1 MEQQIKINNAWQRV
15 RLNIPN
21 MMQIFNANK
30 KNISSC
36 GELWEK
42 IQETT
47 DVNAIIDAVEDL
59 AEVNTETAKKWVYE
73 RLAVDTWRGG
83 MMQEYAIS
91 LINAEGWDARTA
103 NEQEDKQGI
112 DLVAV
117 KDGQKIN
124 IQIKPISFF
133 KCTNP
138 ICKYK
143 RALLFDK
150 CHDNNIYIMIYDG
163 DIFVLN
169 DKNKYLHD
177 VKTLMRLW
185 QK

>member
-21 MMQIFNANK
+21 MMQIFNNNK

-47 DVNAIIDAVEDL
+47 DINAIIDAVEDL
-59 AEVNTETAKKWVYE
+59 AEVDTETAKKWVYE

-83 MMQEYAIS
+83 MMQEK
-91 LINAEGWDARTA
+91 ARDIIEKNGYSVMIPT
-103 NEQEDKQGI
+103 EDEDKKGV
-112 DLVAV
+112 DLIAHKG
-117 KDGQKIN
+117 KDKIN
-124 IQIKPISFF
+124 IQIKPRSFF
-133 KCTNP
+133 MCRSRVCKCKQSILRNK
-138 ICKYK
+138 CKANK
-143 RALLFDK
+143 ILLMTYDNGKFDK
-150 CHDNNIYIMIYDG
+150 SEKNTYLDNIDNLI
-163 DIFVLN
+163 
-169 DKNKYLHD
+169 K
-177 VKTLMRLW
+177 RW